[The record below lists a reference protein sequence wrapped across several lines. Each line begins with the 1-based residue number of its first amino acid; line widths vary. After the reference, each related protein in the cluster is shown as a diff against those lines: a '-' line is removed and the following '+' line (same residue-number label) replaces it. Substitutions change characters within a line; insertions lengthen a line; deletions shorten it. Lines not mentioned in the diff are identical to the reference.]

1 MKTWTPLAYDLLQD
15 TAGSYGGVVTYL
27 ELSDHVQ
34 SKSGQRT
41 TMLLM
46 NWIGPMLDLI
56 AKQAHRAEDP
66 PLASLCVRA
75 DGTIGDGYLK
85 SIVATTGGEVE
96 DLQQRAAE
104 DRLECYRKYAS
115 DLPADGGV
123 ATLTKQARAKKE
135 RVTRKPVVEKAQGDI
150 CPTCF
155 MQKSLTGLCNTCD

>member
-1 MKTWTPLAYDLLQD
+1 MKSWTPLAYELLRD

-34 SKSGQRT
+34 TKSGQRT

-56 AKQAHRAEDP
+56 AKQAHRDDDA
-66 PLASLCVRA
+66 PLAALCVRA

-85 SIVATTGGEVE
+85 SIVATTGGVVE
-96 DLQQRAAE
+96 DLQWRAAE
-104 DRLECYRKYAS
+104 DRLACYSKYAS
-115 DLPADGGV
+115 DLPAGGGEPQ
-123 ATLTKQARAKKE
+123 LTKQARAQKE
-135 RVTRKPVVEKAQGDI
+135 RVPRKPVTEKAAGEV

-155 MQKSLTGLCNTCD
+155 MEKSLTGACNNCD